1 MKSLSLGCLA
11 AVTALYPQSMLI
23 KVHLHSSSAGELQ
36 DCKDVML
43 YTNHSD
49 PQLRGGVALLIANF
63 ISSTL
68 TQSAGRF
75 DKWIKQY
82 GQKGTCNFMLLDILV
97 VCCRDCVK
105 RSNLPLDVSI
115 AQVSQQRFDMHVH
128 FTLRSNVC
136 NMYVH
141 EVGVCYYLLSAIL
154 LVNQHVQ
161 DFFLTTCG

>member
-11 AVTALYPQSMLI
+11 AVMALFPQSMLI
-23 KVHLHSSSAGELQ
+23 KVHLHSSSADEIQ

-82 GQKGTCNFMLLDILV
+82 GQKGTCNL
-97 VCCRDCVK
+97 C
-105 RSNLPLDVSI
+105 
-115 AQVSQQRFDMHVH
+115 MH
-128 FTLRSNVC
+128 N
-136 NMYVH
+136 
-141 EVGVCYYLLSAIL
+141 VGVSYELLSAIL
-154 LVNQHVQ
+154 LVGQSICPG
-161 DFFLTTCG
+161 FIYF